1 MAVIG
6 DRMKTVPVQE
16 SVGMILCQDMTRIV
30 PGEFKGRAFK
40 KGHVVK
46 EEDVEELLKMGKA
59 NLYVWEVA
67 QGLLHENEAAR
78 RVAIAASGQGIRLTK
93 PSEGRI
99 NFIADIDGLL
109 KINVQALNRINAI
122 DQMVFGTVHT
132 DQQVTRRRA
141 VAGTRVVPLVIDEEK
156 IEQVEDICRQ
166 GFPVVQ
172 VKPFVAARIGI
183 VTTGS
188 EIYSGRIEDRFGPVL
203 REKFGELNGTITRQI
218 LTSDDVDMTRN
229 AIKQLVDEGAD
240 MVVVTGGMSVD
251 PDDQTPAAIRAT
263 GADIETYGSPVFPGA
278 MFMLAYLGDLP
289 VVGLPGCVMYYKAT
303 IFELIIPRL
312 MAGERV
318 TREDIVALGHGGFC
332 ESCPECRYPACP
344 FGKS

>member
-6 DRMKTVPVQE
+6 DCMKTVPVQE

-263 GADIETYGSPVFPGA
+263 GADIETYGSPVFPRCHVHA
-278 MFMLAYLGDLP
+278 
-289 VVGLPGCVMYYKAT
+289 GLS
-303 IFELIIPRL
+303 
-312 MAGERV
+312 
-318 TREDIVALGHGGFC
+318 GGF
-332 ESCPECRYPACP
+332 AC
-344 FGKS
+344 GGATRLCHVLQGHHI